1 MATKYGKTWWGEQW
15 LGALKNIDYSNR
27 LPRGASYARNGMV
40 QEIKF
45 LGNIISAKVKGS
57 RRTPYSETIKLPEF
71 SSKDIDKLIK
81 LILEQ
86 PVVLSKL
93 FNRQLDESLAKMA
106 EKAGMPLFPKQW
118 KDLKMNCSC
127 PDWAV
132 PCKHLAAV
140 IYKTSM
146 EIDNNPFL
154 VFSLHGVDLMAEL
167 EKRGITAADSTEMME
182 VENTSAVYA
191 TMEQMQLRKV

>member
-40 QEIKF
+40 QEINF
-45 LGNIISAKVKGS
+45 SGNIIRAKVKGS

-106 EKAGMPLFPKQW
+106 EEAGMPLFPKQW
-118 KDLKMNCSC
+118 KDLKMKRLVAYHDSY
-127 PDWAV
+127 
-132 PCKHLAAV
+132 AA
-140 IYKTSM
+140 
-146 EIDNNPFL
+146 
-154 VFSLHGVDLMAEL
+154 GMAKYGL
-167 EKRGITAADSTEMME
+167 QRGIRGSEARHTTTAQYYRDLKRQAGEL
-182 VENTSAVYA
+182 VEP
-191 TMEQMQLRKV
+191 LRRGKGMGL

>member
-57 RRTPYSETIKLPEF
+57 RRMPYNETIKLPEF
-71 SSKDIDKLIK
+71 ASKDIDKLIK

-93 FNRQLDESLAKMA
+93 FNRHLDESLAKMA
-106 EKAGMPLFPKQW
+106 EEAGMPLFPKQW
-118 KDLKMNCSC
+118 KDLKMSCSC

-146 EIDNNPFL
+146 EID
-154 VFSLHGVDLMAEL
+154 
-167 EKRGITAADSTEMME
+167 
-182 VENTSAVYA
+182 
-191 TMEQMQLRKV
+191 

>member
-1 MATKYGKTWWGEQW
+1 MIQ
-15 LGALKNIDYSNR
+15 
-27 LPRGASYARNGMV
+27 
-40 QEIKF
+40 Q
-45 LGNIISAKVKGS
+45 
-57 RRTPYSETIKLPEF
+57 
-71 SSKDIDKLIK
+71 
-81 LILEQ
+81 Q

-106 EKAGMPLFPKQW
+106 AKAGMNLFPKQW
-118 KDLKMNCSC
+118 KDLKMECSC

-154 VFSLHGVDLMAEL
+154 VFHS
-167 EKRGITAADSTEMME
+167 TALT
-182 VENTSAVYA
+182 
-191 TMEQMQLRKV
+191 